1 MQMKVAIMQPYFF
14 PYIGYFQMIKAVDAF
29 VFYNDVNYIKQ
40 GWINRNRLLVNK
52 EAKYITIPL
61 KRLSSFSLIKNIEI
75 NPELKEYKTMLKT
88 IEMAYKKAPY
98 FHAVFTLVKEVL
110 NKEYKTLDE
119 ITIQSIKRCCEYL
132 DIKTQFYIASKDFAN
147 TKGLERVE
155 RLQTICKQ
163 LNANHYINA
172 LGGQELYTKEDFAKE
187 NIQLQFIQSKPIN
200 YQQFNN
206 EFVPWLSI
214 IDVLMFNSK
223 EEIKE
228 LLNQF
233 ELIK

>member
-14 PYIGYFQMIKAVDAF
+14 PYIGYFQMIKAVNAF
-29 VFYNDVNYIKQ
+29 VFYDDVNYINR
-40 GWINRNRLLVNK
+40 GWINRNRILVN
-52 EAKYITIPL
+52 EEPSFITIPL
-61 KRLSSFSLIKNIEI
+61 LKASQNKLINETEI
-75 NPELKEYKTMLKT
+75 IQHKEYLKMAKT

-98 FHAVFTLVKEVL
+98 FHAVFNLVNEVL
-110 NKEYKTLDE
+110 NKEYKTLAE
-119 ITIQSIKRCCEYL
+119 ITIQSIKTCCEYL
-132 DIKTQFYIASKDFAN
+132 DIKTQFYIASKNFAN
-147 TKGLERVE
+147 TKGLERAE

-172 LGGQELYTKEDFAKE
+172 LGGQELYTKEGFAKE
-187 NIQLQFIQSKPIN
+187 NIQLQFIQSNPIN

-228 LLNQF
+228 KLNKF
-233 ELIK
+233 ELI

>member
-14 PYIGYFQMIKAVDAF
+14 PYIGYFQMIKAVNAF
-29 VFYNDVNYIKQ
+29 VFYDDVNYINR
-40 GWINRNRLLVNK
+40 GWINRNRILVN
-52 EAKYITIPL
+52 EEPSFITIPL
-61 KRLSSFSLIKNIEI
+61 LKASQNKLICETEI
-75 NPELKEYKTMLKT
+75 IQNKDYLKILRT
-88 IEMAYKKAPY
+88 IEMSYKKAPY
-98 FHAVFTLVKEVL
+98 FHAVFNLVNEVL
-110 NKEYKTLDE
+110 NKEYKTLAE
-119 ITIQSIKRCCEYL
+119 ITIQSIKTCCEYL
-132 DIKTQFYIASKDFAN
+132 DIKTQFYIASKNFAN
-147 TKGLERVE
+147 TKGLERAE

-172 LGGQELYTKEDFAKE
+172 LGGQELYTKEGFAKE
-187 NIQLQFIQSKPIN
+187 NIQLQFIQSNPIN

-228 LLNQF
+228 KLNKF
-233 ELIK
+233 ELI

>member
-1 MQMKVAIMQPYFF
+1 MKVAIMQPYFF
-14 PYIGYFQMIKAVDAF
+14 PYIGYFQLINAVDYF
-29 VFYNDVNYIKQ
+29 VFYDDVNYIKQ
-40 GWINRNRLLVNK
+40 GWINRNRILVNN

-61 KRLSSFSLIKNIEI
+61 KKLSSFIPIKNIEI

-98 FHAVFTLVKEVL
+98 FHAIFNLINEVL
-110 NKEYKTLDE
+110 NKEYKTLAE
-119 ITIQSIKRCCEYL
+119 ITIKSVKSCCEYL
-132 DIKTQFYIASKDFAN
+132 DIKTQFYVASEDFAT
-147 TKGLERVE
+147 TKGLERAE

-163 LNANHYINA
+163 LHANQYINA
-172 LGGQELYTKEDFAKE
+172 LGGQELYSKEDFTKE
-187 NIQLQFIQSKPIN
+187 KIQLQFIQSKAIT
-200 YQQFNN
+200 YKQFGNH
-206 EFVPWLSI
+206 FVPWLSI

-223 EEIKE
+223 EEVKE